1 VALWR
6 ESLSQLNIKAGQ
18 SLADPKDY
26 ENLFPGY
33 AEALKTE
40 QFLKPE
46 RQQLLPASAYPNI
59 TVSVKFPNFYA
70 MVCIERQHVSWG
82 VTELAGHVFQELFC
96 HDISHLMINH
106 LPQQII

>member
-6 ESLSQLNIKAGQ
+6 ESLSRLNEKAGQ

-40 QFLKPE
+40 QFLKSE
-46 RQQLLPASAYPNI
+46 RQQLLPASEFPNV
-59 TVSVKFPNFYA
+59 TVSIVNKEGNVNYA
-70 MVCIERQHVSWG
+70 ALWQV
-82 VTELAGHVFQELFC
+82 
-96 HDISHLMINH
+96 INCC
-106 LPQQII
+106 

>member
-1 VALWR
+1 MVALWR
-6 ESLSQLNIKAGQ
+6 ESLSQLNEKAGQ

-46 RQQLLPASAYPNI
+46 HQQLLPASEYPDI
-59 TVSVKFPNFYA
+59 TVSDVELFPNFHA
-70 MVCIERQHVSWG
+70 MGCIKTQCVS
-82 VTELAGHVFQELFC
+82 
-96 HDISHLMINH
+96 
-106 LPQQII
+106 